1 MDTKASSSSMYAKMI
16 NHIAFS
22 VPDLDQA
29 ITWYKEVLGFIIVKE
44 PVEFVAD
51 DSLLGMAVKDMHGPS
66 LKKMRVALLSSANQ
80 VGLEIIEYVEPKVER
95 RVTDNF
101 DYWKS
106 GFFHTCIIDP
116 NIEELCKKIYETGGK
131 QRSKIWEVVPDK
143 GYKMALCEDPFGNII
158 QIITHEDM
166 TR

>member
-1 MDTKASSSSMYAKMI
+1 MDTNSSSGVYPRII

-22 VPDLDQA
+22 VSDLDQA
-29 ITWYKEVLGFIIVKE
+29 MEWYKEVLGFTVVKE

-51 DSLLGMAVKDMHGPS
+51 DSLRDKAAKDMYGPS
-66 LKKMRVALLSSANQ
+66 LKKMRTALLSSANQ
-80 VGLEIIEYVEPKVER
+80 VGFEIFEYVDPKAER
-95 RVTDNF
+95 RMDNF
-101 DYWKS
+101 EYWKS
-106 GFFHTCIIDP
+106 GFFHICIIDF
-116 NIEELCKKIYETGGK
+116 NIEQLCKKISETGGK
-131 QRSKIWEVVPDK
+131 QRSKIWEIVPGK